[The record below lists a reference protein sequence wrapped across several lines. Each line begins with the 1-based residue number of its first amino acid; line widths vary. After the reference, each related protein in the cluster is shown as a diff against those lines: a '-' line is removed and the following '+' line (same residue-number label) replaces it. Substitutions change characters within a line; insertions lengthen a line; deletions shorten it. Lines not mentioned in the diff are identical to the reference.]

1 MVFGRGTYFYGID
14 VGDAVAHE
22 FTAAILGEIAT
33 QDLRAAIGDPC
44 DPARR
49 PVNVALSTL
58 TLWHDRTTGA
68 ATTLGRS
75 VRHAE
80 SAAKQRD
87 RSGCD

>member
-49 PVNVALSTL
+49 P
-58 TLWHDRTTGA
+58 
-68 ATTLGRS
+68 
-75 VRHAE
+75 
-80 SAAKQRD
+80 
-87 RSGCD
+87 